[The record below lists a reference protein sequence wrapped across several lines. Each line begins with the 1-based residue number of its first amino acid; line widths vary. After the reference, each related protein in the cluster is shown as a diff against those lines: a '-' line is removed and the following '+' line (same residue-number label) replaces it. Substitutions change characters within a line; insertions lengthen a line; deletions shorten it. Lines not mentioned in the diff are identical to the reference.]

1 MALGLPDS
9 LRLVPP
15 AALFDGLSALLRR
28 AMTGM
33 KGLSA
38 GDRKAVR
45 GNARKVRRVQCLL
58 DHKVAE
64 APGAAA
70 DTWQGQTLQT
80 CFLGG
85 CVDPLQ
91 RLPRHTIGTFVT
103 PVACLAALR
112 NSVGIRRAVPTLFL
126 STSNSRP

>member
-1 MALGLPDS
+1 MALGLSDS

-45 GNARKVRRVQCLL
+45 GNARKVRRVHACLL
-58 DHKVAE
+58 DHRVAE
-64 APGAAA
+64 APAAAA
-70 DTWQGQTLQT
+70 DTWQGQALQT

-85 CVDPLQ
+85 CADPLQ
-91 RLPRHTIGTFVT
+91 ICRGAPSAPL
-103 PVACLAALR
+103 
-112 NSVGIRRAVPTLFL
+112 
-126 STSNSRP
+126 